1 MRWWPASAPKAGR
14 RIARKVIP
22 SGALPGLGRAPE
34 DASGPP
40 PPLPDDMA
48 RGAAEMQ
55 RRLEDARERLKRDIA
70 PPPDDEGAER

>member
-1 MRWWPASAPKAGR
+1 
-14 RIARKVIP
+14 
-22 SGALPGLGRAPE
+22 
-34 DASGPP
+34 
-40 PPLPDDMA
+40 MA